1 MRYDNILTAVF
12 SERLNRFEAE
22 VLIDNTT
29 ETVHVRNTGRCEN
42 LLLRGAEVALEP
54 SSNPARKTRYS
65 IIAAKHERLGWVNID
80 SSAPNCAAAE
90 WLAGQELSSVK
101 REYTFGRSRIDL
113 YAEYKERKILIEVKG
128 CTLERD
134 GIGYFP
140 DAPTERGVK
149 HLKELA
155 AAVSRGYEAYIAF
168 VIQMNGISEVR
179 PNAEIHAEFAAQ
191 YERSLAAGVKP
202 LFLECRVERDALTVI
217 SPPVFGESL
226 TKA

>member
-1 MRYDNILTAVF
+1 MHYNNISTAVF
-12 SERLNRFEAE
+12 SERLNRFEAKA
-22 VLIDNTT
+22 LINGIC

-42 LLLRGAEVALEP
+42 LLIEGAEVALEP
-54 SSNPARKTRYS
+54 SSDPARKTRYS

-80 SSAPNCAAAE
+80 SSAPNNVTAE
-90 WLAGQELSSVK
+90 WLAGQELSAVK
-101 REYTFGRSRIDL
+101 REYTFGKSRIDF
-113 YAEYKERKILIEVKG
+113 YAEYKGRGILIEVKG
-128 CTLERD
+128 CTLERN

-155 AAVSRGYEAYIAF
+155 DAVSRGYEAYIAF

-179 PNAEIHAEFAAQ
+179 PNAEIHKEFAVQ

-202 LFLECRVERDALTVI
+202 LFLECRVERNALKVV
-217 SPPVFGESL
+217 SPPIFGICS
-226 TKA
+226 